1 MTTVFV
7 TLFLP
12 TFGVFDVEFS
22 SMLATWMHHSQL
34 FDSRSHILFVFI
46 LSFFLLGGVKFGINI
61 N

>member
-1 MTTVFV
+1 MSTVFV

-34 FDSRSHILFVFI
+34 FDSRSHILFVPH
-46 LSFFLLGGVKFGINI
+46 LSGEGC
-61 N
+61 